1 MANTINDI
9 KSVGSIIAKM
19 GAEML
24 ADKVQFVKAIDKEEG
39 LQGDVNGYQKGDT
52 ITINKPARFTVG
64 TTADLTS
71 ALQDVTEEKTTLQL
85 STQSTI
91 GVNLTSKEIATTLG
105 LKQWAKRVLEPAMS
119 AIAQNIET
127 TCLTTAKNSIYNSVG
142 TAAAASFDTD
152 TILSARALLMKQLAP
167 SQDFKLLLNSDAMRS
182 AVNSRKGYPNPDAEL
197 SKQYKNGY
205 MGTADGFD
213 YLENNLVATHTRG
226 TQATTGGTVTTTLS
240 GQGVATMNVTGTSG
254 GTLKQGDVFTVAN
267 VYRVHPIT
275 KVVTGDLQQ
284 FVVTADNTASGTAY
298 TGVTFAP
305 AIYTT
310 GTLQNVNSFPQG
322 SAAITLIGA
331 TSSVLAQNIA
341 FHPSA
346 FRFASAPLVM
356 PTNAMMAGQESAQ
369 GINLRVW
376 QDPVILTDKVIVR
389 LDCLWGIAA
398 VRPEWAVRLTA

>member
-1 MANTINDI
+1 MSNAINDI

-39 LQGDVNGYQKGDT
+39 LTGEVNGYQKGDT

-85 STQSTI
+85 ATQSTI

-119 AIAQNIET
+119 SIAQSIEST
-127 TCLTTAKNSIYNSVG
+127 ALTTAKNAIYNLVG
-142 TAAAASFDTD
+142 TAGSAAYDTD
-152 TILSARALLMKQLAP
+152 TVLSARALLMKNLAP
-167 SQDFKLLLNSDAMRS
+167 SQEFKLLLNSDAMRN
-182 AVNSRKGYPNPDAEL
+182 AVNNRKGYPNPSAEL

-213 YLENNLVATHTRG
+213 WLENNLLPTHTRG
-226 TQATTGGTVTTTLS
+226 TATGAHTVTTTIS
-240 GQGVATMNVTGTSG
+240 VQGQATIAITGTGSQ
-254 GTLKQGDVFTVAN
+254 TLKAGDVFTVAS
-267 VYRVHPIT
+267 VFRVHPIT
-275 KVVTGDLQQ
+275 KTVTSDLQQ
-284 FVVTADNTASGTAY
+284 FVVTADNTASAGAY
-298 TGVTFAP
+298 TSVAISP
-305 AIYTT
+305 AVYTT
-310 GTLQNVNSFPQG
+310 GTLQNINRFPT
-322 SAAITLIGA
+322 SADVVTLVGA
-331 TSSVLAQNIA
+331 LSTGYTQNIA
-341 FHPSA
+341 FHSSA

-376 QDPVILTDKVIVR
+376 QDPVILTDKVIAR